1 MVIACTCC
9 ILLPPRY
16 IITSIRFM
24 ATHKSNFTP
33 TEYATILRECARINF
48 GRVRLFAFVLFLVH
62 CFLLYRDFAVLRV
75 EGYWERNIGYQHLC
89 TMHIILVV
97 STALFLVLSFVVERL
112 PESKERWR
120 RLYNAAF
127 AWSMLCWCAVLAGW
141 VNQHE
146 HGLITE
152 YVIAIFGI
160 AASFYFP
167 PMQSLCMF
175 AVVQGVFMMAAASI
189 LPDPNHSGHYTNT
202 LAMIVIA
209 WLLARTSF
217 QLTAKNIINQ
227 EIIRQQTA
235 ILAENNIE
243 LTLKNA
249 RLEVLDLEKTEL
261 MGIAAHDLKNPITGI
276 LLATGIIRHRLQ
288 DMEKQYELT
297 GMEKAIGK
305 LGDIDGIAER
315 MLDIINKLLNVNK
328 IESGTLTIQNVEF
341 SLGTIVEAVVDFYA
355 EHARPKNIVLRLDNQ
370 APDAQ
375 IHADPQFVQEII
387 ENLVSNAVKY
397 SPPDLPIDV
406 RLLAREST
414 VRFEVQDYGPGLSRE
429 DKTRLFG
436 KFARLS
442 ARPTAGENSTGLG
455 LSIVKKL
462 TEAMD
467 GRVWCESELG
477 KGATFIVELPSVMNT
492 Q

>member
-1 MVIACTCC
+1 
-9 ILLPPRY
+9 
-16 IITSIRFM
+16 M

-33 TEYATILRECARINF
+33 TEYDIILRECARINF
-48 GRVRLFAFVLFLVH
+48 GRVRLFALVLFLVH

-97 STALFLVLSFVVERL
+97 STALFLLFSFAVERL
-112 PESKERWR
+112 PESKEHLR
-120 RLYNAAF
+120 RFYNAAF
-127 AWSMLCWCAVLAGW
+127 AWGMLCWCAVLAGW

-167 PMQSLCMF
+167 PVQSLLMF
-175 AVVQGVFMMAAASI
+175 ALVQGVFMVSVASI
-189 LPDPNHSGHYTNT
+189 LPEPNHSGHYTNT
-202 LAMIVIA
+202 LAMVIIA

-217 QLTAKNIINQ
+217 QLTAKNITNQ
-227 EIIRQQTA
+227 EIIRQQTV
-235 ILAENNIE
+235 ILAENNTE

-288 DMEKQYELT
+288 DLEEKYLPVAMEKI
-297 GMEKAIGK
+297 IGK
-305 LGDIDGIAER
+305 LSDIDATAER
-315 MLDIINKLLNVNK
+315 MLDIINKLLNVNR
-328 IESGTLTIQNVEF
+328 IESGALTIQSVEF

-355 EHARPKNIVLRLDNQ
+355 EHARPKNITLRLENQ
-370 APDAQ
+370 ASEAQ
-375 IHADPQFVQEII
+375 ILADPQFVQEII

-397 SPPDLPIDV
+397 SPPSLPIDV
-406 RLLAREST
+406 RLLAQGST
-414 VRFEVQDYGPGLSRE
+414 VRFEVQDYGPGLSSD
-429 DKTRLFG
+429 DKKRLFG

-442 ARPTAGENSTGLG
+442 ARPTGGEHSTGLG

-462 TEAMD
+462 TEAMQ
-467 GRVWCESELG
+467 GNVWCESEVG
-477 KGATFIVELPSVMNT
+477 KGATFIVELPAATS
-492 Q
+492 

>member
-1 MVIACTCC
+1 
-9 ILLPPRY
+9 
-16 IITSIRFM
+16 M

-33 TEYATILRECARINF
+33 TEYNIILRECARINF
-48 GRVRLFAFVLFLVH
+48 GRVRLFALVLFLVH

-75 EGYWERNIGYQHLC
+75 EGYWERNIGYRHLC

-97 STALFLVLSFVVERL
+97 STALFLLFSFAVERL
-112 PESKERWR
+112 PESKERLR
-120 RLYNAAF
+120 RFYNAAF
-127 AWSMLCWCAVLAGW
+127 AWGVLFWCAVLAGW

-167 PMQSLCMF
+167 PMQSLLMF
-175 AVVQGVFMMAAASI
+175 VLVQAVFMVSVASI
-189 LPDPNHSGHYTNT
+189 LPEPNHSGHYTNT
-202 LAMIVIA
+202 VAMIIIA

-217 QLTAKNIINQ
+217 QLTAKNITNQ

-235 ILAENNIE
+235 ILAENNTE

-288 DMEKQYELT
+288 DIEKQYVLVA
-297 GMEKAIGK
+297 MEKVIGK
-305 LGDIDGIAER
+305 LNDIDGIAER
-315 MLDIINKLLNVNK
+315 MLEIINKLLNVNR
-328 IESGTLTIQNVEF
+328 IESGTLTIQSVAF
-341 SLGTIVEAVVDFYA
+341 SVGTIVEAVVDFYA
-355 EHARPKNIVLRLDNQ
+355 EHARPKNIVLRLENQ

-375 IHADPQFVQEII
+375 ILADPQFVQEII

-397 SPPDLPIDV
+397 SPTGLPIDV
-406 RLLAREST
+406 RLFVRGST
-414 VRFEVQDYGPGLSRE
+414 VRFEVQDYGPGLNGD
-429 DKTRLFG
+429 DKKRLFG
-436 KFARLS
+436 KFARLT
-442 ARPTAGENSTGLG
+442 ARPTAGEHSTGLG

-462 TEAMD
+462 TEAMNGD
-467 GRVWCESELG
+467 VWCESELG
-477 KGATFIVELPSVMNT
+477 KGATFIVELPAV
-492 Q
+492 

>member
-1 MVIACTCC
+1 ME
-9 ILLPPRY
+9 
-16 IITSIRFM
+16 
-24 ATHKSNFTP
+24 THKSSSP
-33 TEYATILRECARINF
+33 HIERATVLRECARINF
-48 GRVRLFAFVLFLVH
+48 GRVRLFALVLFLVH
-62 CFLLYRDFAVLRV
+62 CFLLYRDITVLRV
-75 EGYWERNIGYQHLC
+75 EGYWTRNIGYQHLC

-97 STALFLVLSFVVERL
+97 GTALFLLLSFFIERL
-112 PESKERWR
+112 PQKRERWR
-120 RLYNAAF
+120 EVYNGAF
-127 AWSMLCWCAVLAGW
+127 AWFVLLWCAVLAGW

-167 PMQSLCMF
+167 PLQSLAMF
-175 AVVQGVFMMAAASI
+175 VSVQVVFMLAVASM
-189 LPDPNHSGHYTNT
+189 LPDPNYSGHYTNT
-202 LAMIVIA
+202 LAMIIIA
-209 WLLARTSF
+209 WLLARSSF
-217 QLTAKNIINQ
+217 LLTAKNITNQ
-227 EIIRQQTA
+227 EIIRRQTA
-235 ILAENNIE
+235 ILAENNTE

-288 DMEKQYELT
+288 DLQKQYVLA
-297 GMEKAIGK
+297 GMEKVIGK
-305 LGDIDGIAER
+305 LTDIDGIAER

-355 EHARPKNIVLRLDNQ
+355 EHARPKNIVLRLENK
-370 APDAQ
+370 ASDAQ

-406 RLLAREST
+406 RLLVREST

-462 TEAMD
+462 TEAMN
-467 GRVWCESELG
+467 GHVWCESELG
-477 KGATFIVELPSVMNT
+477 KGATFIVELPISVPEIADVVHQN
-492 Q
+492 

>member
-1 MVIACTCC
+1 
-9 ILLPPRY
+9 
-16 IITSIRFM
+16 M

-48 GRVRLFAFVLFLVH
+48 GRVRVFALVLFLVH

-89 TMHIILVV
+89 TMHIVLVA
-97 STALFLVLSFVVERL
+97 STALFLLLSFAVERL
-112 PESKERWR
+112 PEGKERLR
-120 RLYNAAF
+120 RFYNAAF
-127 AWSMLCWCAVLAGW
+127 AWGVLFWCAVLAGW

-167 PMQSLCMF
+167 PMQSLLMF
-175 AVVQGVFMMAAASI
+175 ASVQGVFMVSVASI

-202 LAMIVIA
+202 LAMIIIA

-217 QLTAKNIINQ
+217 QLTAKNITNQ
-227 EIIRQQTA
+227 EIIRQQA
-235 ILAENNIE
+235 AVLAENNTE

-288 DMEKQYELT
+288 DQKEQYLSVALEKV
-297 GMEKAIGK
+297 IGK
-305 LGDIDGIAER
+305 LNDIDGIAER
-315 MLDIINKLLNVNK
+315 MLDIINKLLNVNR
-328 IESGTLTIQNVEF
+328 IESGTLTIQSVAF
-341 SLGTIVEAVVDFYA
+341 SLGTIVEAVVDFYR
-355 EHARPKNIVLRLDNQ
+355 EQARPKNITLRLDNQ
-370 APDAQ
+370 APEAQ
-375 IHADPQFVQEII
+375 VLADPQFVQEII

-397 SPPDLPIDV
+397 SPPDLPVDV
-406 RLLAREST
+406 RLLALDSV
-414 VRFEVQDYGPGLSRE
+414 VRLEVQDYGPGLSGD
-429 DKTRLFG
+429 DKKRLFG
-436 KFARLS
+436 KFARLT
-442 ARPTAGENSTGLG
+442 ARPTGGENSTGLG

-462 TEAMD
+462 TEAMNGD
-467 GRVWCESELG
+467 VWCESEEG
-477 KGATFIVELPSVMNT
+477 KGATFIVELPKNA
-492 Q
+492 